1 MAFYLDKKILAANGR
16 PAREQYEHITLR
28 RRSER
33 YMDMQLAAHEGVQL
47 EANVG
52 RVPQDVYRDF
62 DNTTKSLLTGDEGNV
77 ILDDLLPL
85 ARSLPIG
92 KITSEYRKVNDGFVA
107 RSSISGQHAKP
118 VDHVAYD
125 YEGTLVLIHDN
136 AFGREWREME
146 AMRSEGFDAI
156 VDDQAA
162 SVRSVRRKVLDNFL
176 NGDANAVFKGV
187 SSFGLKNSP
196 GTQLVNLGAGGLN
209 TDMTAA
215 ATTYAQRQ
223 TVFTTILSIL
233 QGRANNVD
241 GDIMFYVSPEVWFN
255 QLGTG
260 TNDTRFQTF
269 LQGLLNT
276 PGVAGIKKT
285 NVLTGNQILAVRL
298 SREFIQPAVGMAM
311 TTTPIM
317 RNMPFSDYHWLTWM
331 AAGIMVKRDALGRS
345 GVLFASS

>member
-16 PAREQYEHITLR
+16 PAREQYDHITLR

-33 YMDMQLAAHEGVQL
+33 HQDVRLAQHEGVTL
-47 EANVG
+47 AANEG
-52 RVPQDVYRDF
+52 RIPQDVYRDF
-62 DNTTKSLLTGDEGNV
+62 DNQTKELMTGDEGNV

-92 KITSEYRKVNDGFVA
+92 KIVTEYRKVNDGFVA

-136 AFGREWREME
+136 GFGREWREME
-146 AMRSEGFDAI
+146 AMRSEGFSPI

-162 SVRSVRRKVLDNFL
+162 SVRAVRRKVIDNFL
-176 NGDANAVFKGV
+176 NGDATAVFKGT

-196 GTQLVNLGAGGLN
+196 GTQLLNLGAGGLN
-209 TDMTAA
+209 IDMTSA
-215 ATTYAQRQ
+215 ATTYAQMQ
-223 TVFTTILSIL
+223 SVIIAILTVL

-241 GDIMFYVSPEVWFN
+241 GDIMLYVSPEIWFN
-255 QLGTG
+255 VLRTG

-285 NVLTGNQILAVRL
+285 NVLTGNQILAMRL
-298 SREFIQPAVGMAM
+298 SREFVAPAVGMAM

-317 RNMPFSDYHWLTWM
+317 RTTPFSDYHWLTWM
-331 AAGIMVKRDALGRS
+331 AAGIQVKRDGVGRS
-345 GVLFASS
+345 GVLYASS